1 MPFFPLCFSKFMKE
15 KKKELCCADRRLL
28 SPLSFFPGLG
38 DFVERGVG
46 EREIFFC
53 QTEKLPGR
61 ANFPTFLNFPI
72 RLARFSPLI
81 LEKWQS

>member
-15 KKKELCCADRRLL
+15 KKNYVVPIDAYFLPGPRR
-28 SPLSFFPGLG
+28 FC
-38 DFVERGVG
+38 RKGVG